1 MPVTGDKMDKKET
14 VSSAKNKKEFI
25 GEVVSNKMD
34 KTVVVVVKRLV
45 QHPEYKKVVK
55 RVTKLMADDKEN
67 KCNIGDKV
75 KVIETRPLSKLK
87 RWKVVEILEQAKE
100 KV

>member
-1 MPVTGDKMDKKET
+1 
-14 VSSAKNKKEFI
+14 
-25 GEVVSNKMD
+25 
-34 KTVVVVVKRLV
+34 
-45 QHPEYKKVVK
+45 
-55 RVTKLMADDKEN
+55 MADDKDN